1 MPRLFLFMS
10 ADDNNTDRNRRRVGV
25 YDRPAG
31 ADRFRNMR
39 TWVLVLAA
47 AASVASAYFFFAD

>member
-1 MPRLFLFMS
+1 MG
-10 ADDNNTDRNRRRVGV
+10 DDETNTGENRRKVGV

-39 TWVLVLAA
+39 VWLIVIGVV
-47 AASVASAYFFFAD
+47 ASVASTYFFLT